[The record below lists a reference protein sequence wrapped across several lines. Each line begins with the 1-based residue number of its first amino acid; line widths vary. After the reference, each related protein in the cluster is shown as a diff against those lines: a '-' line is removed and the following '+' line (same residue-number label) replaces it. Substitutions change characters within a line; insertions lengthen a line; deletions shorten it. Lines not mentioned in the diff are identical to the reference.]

1 MIMTITIVTF
11 LASFFPLFT
20 MRKAFVCAVPNQV
33 GSDMS
38 KWRASK
44 YEQHRSHPS
53 LETAHISLATGNKDD
68 IQLQRPYYP
77 RVEQCQWHIP
87 PTLRLEM

>member
-44 YEQHRSHPS
+44 YEHHRSHPS
-53 LETAHISLATGNKDD
+53 LRLLIYPLQLVTQTVSNCNDPITQTIMAHTS
-68 IQLQRPYYP
+68 Y
-77 RVEQCQWHIP
+77 
-87 PTLRLEM
+87 LEA